1 MERVNVHGFALDI
14 DPATDPFGVV
24 KGILKGWYE
33 ASEVR
38 VARALL
44 TPEDRVVELG
54 AGLGMVTCALSA
66 IVGPANVIAFEPNT
80 EIAPRAR
87 HHLALNGFDT
97 RVEEGLCRPR
107 ASLATAPDARSSD
120 ARSANDTRPNKAR
133 FRLAKAFWASGLDA
147 EGREG
152 GDGPLVDV
160 PVRPLEDVLTEH
172 RASVLVMDI
181 EGGELEI
188 LEDTDLTGLRA
199 LAFETHEH
207 MVGRGR
213 TNAAVRAACARG
225 FDIDFALTQDGIV
238 VLRRAGG

>member
-1 MERVNVHGFALDI
+1 MERVQVHGFQLDI
-14 DPATDPFGVV
+14 DPAQDPFGVV

-33 ASEVR
+33 ASEVK

-44 TPEDRVVELG
+44 KPEDRVVELG

-66 IVGPANVIAFEPNT
+66 IVGPANVIAFEPNA

-107 ASLATAPDARSSD
+107 ACLAQTQQARPESP
-120 ARSANDTRPNKAR
+120 AKAR
-133 FRLAKAFWASGLDA
+133 FRLAKAFWASGLEA
-147 EGREG
+147 EGRDG

-160 PVRPLEDVLTEH
+160 AVRPLEDVLAAH
-172 RASVLVMDI
+172 RASILVMDI
-181 EGGELEI
+181 EGGEIEI
-188 LEDTDLTGLRA
+188 LEEADLTGLRA
-199 LAFETHEH
+199 IALETHEG

-213 TNAAVRAACARG
+213 TNAAIRAACARG

-238 VLRRAGG
+238 VLRRAEEATA

>member
-1 MERVNVHGFALDI
+1 MERVHVHGFALDI

-66 IVGPANVIAFEPNT
+66 IVGPAHVIAFEPNA

-107 ASLATAPDARSSD
+107 ACLDAASGARSSD
-120 ARSANDTRPNKAR
+120 ARPAKAR
-133 FRLAKAFWASGLDA
+133 FRLAKVFWASGLDA

-160 PVRPLEDVLTEH
+160 AVRPLEDVLTEH
-172 RASVLVMDI
+172 RATVLVMDI

-188 LEDTDLTGLRA
+188 LEKADLAGLRA

-238 VLRRAGG
+238 VLRRAEA